1 MSNHPSINSYWA
13 WRKRP
18 ITETNGP
25 RFGCCTLP
33 HIYDCPLK
41 PYASLPPTHHSP
53 ATAGQS
59 FLSPSLSVR
68 RCIKSTDW
76 LPLSLPAEA
85 KMQIHATLVGWRPQI
100 YLLQALRVWSHRSS
114 SSPAATWAAGSSGR
128 HGHDCE
134 QYTMRATLCI

>member
-1 MSNHPSINSYWA
+1 MAHDSVAAPS
-13 WRKRP
+13 
-18 ITETNGP
+18 
-25 RFGCCTLP
+25 
-33 HIYDCPLK
+33 HIYMTALSNP
-41 PYASLPPTHHSP
+41 SLPPTHHFP

-134 QYTMRATLCI
+134 QYTMRATLCICERSMSTLCLACVSNKERKV